1 MSEDNKKKKR
11 RRMRNQQREE
21 KRALEDNVVLIKT
34 AIEAGFTT
42 RSKIADATGLK
53 LHEIAKTFEK
63 DRELWSLYTIRRRTI
78 VDVATDNIEDIIT
91 NKNHPQNFQASK
103 WVVQNYKTDLDN
115 GVLESKD
122 EKEIAVEVQGNGESK
137 APSVSI
143 TFTKSKSEQ

>member
-1 MSEDNKKKKR
+1 MSEDKNRKR

-21 KRALEDNVVLIKT
+21 KKTLEDNVVLIRT

-53 LHEIAKTFEK
+53 LHEVARTFEK

-78 VDVATDNIEDIIT
+78 VDIATDNIEDIIT

-103 WVVQNYKTDLDN
+103 WVVTNYKTDLDK
-115 GVLESKD
+115 GVLESRDDKD
-122 EKEIAVEVQGNGESK
+122 IAVEVQGTGKSK
-137 APSVSI
+137 APAVSI
-143 TFTKSKSEQ
+143 TFSKGKK